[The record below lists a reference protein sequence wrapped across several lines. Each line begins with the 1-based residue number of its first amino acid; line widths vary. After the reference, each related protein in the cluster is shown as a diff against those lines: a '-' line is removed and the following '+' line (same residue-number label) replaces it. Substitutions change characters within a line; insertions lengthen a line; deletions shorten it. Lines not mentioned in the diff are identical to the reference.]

1 MKTKNENEK
10 QVSIWLAGIAATAA
24 SAGSSN
30 AALVQITFDNTAI
43 TPSSNT
49 LFTDLTGDGIAD
61 VNIST
66 GNLGAST
73 INLEVFP
80 TLFTGLGPAL
90 NLGLG
95 GYLNAS
101 VRNGDFVAEFYFG
114 ASATSNVVDSVSAS
128 IVGSIGISFN
138 DVGINNGTTTR
149 GSLEVAISASE
160 GNFSVEFTR
169 FVFNDEDPS
178 AFPPFLDGGPAF
190 PEFERVPEPSALAL
204 LALGAAGVVTRRQR
218 KK

>member
-1 MKTKNENEK
+1 MKINQEKQK
-10 QVSIWLAGIAATAA
+10 QVSTWLAGIAATAA
-24 SAGSSN
+24 SVNSTD

-61 VNIST
+61 ANIST
-66 GNLGAST
+66 ENLGANT

-80 TLFTGLGPAL
+80 TLFTGLGSAL

-101 VRNGDFVAEFYFG
+101 IRNGDFVAELYFG
-114 ASATSNVVDSVSAS
+114 ASATSNVFDSISAS

-138 DVGINNGTTTR
+138 DVDINNGATTE
-149 GSLEVAISASE
+149 GSLEVAISASQ

-169 FVFNDEDPS
+169 FVFDNEDPS
-178 AFPPFLDGGPAF
+178 AFRPFLNGGDAF
-190 PEFERVPEPSALAL
+190 PEFTRVPEPSALAL